1 MTALAR
7 NWHRFASL
15 NVRLACLFVAV
26 AAIAGNTARAQQPAP
41 TAEAARALVPDDV
54 RSKGVLVA
62 AMPLDFEPFNYLDSQ
77 NRPIGLDVDIFNA
90 IVGVLGLKPDI
101 ERIGFASIIPS
112 VRGGRVDVGM
122 SAMGILKPRLSQVSF
137 VRYGHFSNGLIV
149 RKGNPS
155 GITDTDGCGHTI
167 ALEKGTQPLLLWQEI
182 AKKCEVDGKPK
193 IAIMVFDGEGPQVL
207 AVEAGRADAAGVGY
221 ATAVVAAEHS
231 GGKLEAAPGGPVP
244 GGTVESGIAFSKDRP
259 ALGAAIDA
267 ALRVLVANG
276 TYDQIFAKWQLSVER
291 ATPAV
296 IAE

>member
-1 MTALAR
+1 MRGLAR
-7 NWHRFASL
+7 KRRRFIAW
-15 NVRLACLFVAV
+15 NVLLGFLLVAV
-26 AAIAGNTARAQQPAP
+26 AAIVANVARAQQPAP
-41 TAEAARALVPDDV
+41 TAEAARALLPDDV

-77 NRPIGLDVDIFNA
+77 NRPIGLDVDIFDA
-90 IVGVLGLKPDI
+90 IADVLGLKPDI
-101 ERIGFASIIPS
+101 QRIGFASIIPS

-182 AKKCEVDGKPK
+182 AKKCEQDGKPK
-193 IAIMVFDGEGPQVL
+193 ITIMVFDGEGPQVL

-244 GGTVESGIAFSKDRP
+244 GGTVESGIAFAKTRP

-276 TYDQIFAKWQLSVER
+276 TYDRIFAKWHLSVER
-291 ATPAV
+291 ATPVV